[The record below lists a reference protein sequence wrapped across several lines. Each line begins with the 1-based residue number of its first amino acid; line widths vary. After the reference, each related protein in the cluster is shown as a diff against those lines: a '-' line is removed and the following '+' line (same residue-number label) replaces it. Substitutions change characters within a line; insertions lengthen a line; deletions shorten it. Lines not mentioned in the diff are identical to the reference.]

1 MSKNFV
7 ACRFTCP
14 ENMSAKEVEDQLQSL
29 FNSESFVIDKVTVL
43 DNTA

>member
-1 MSKNFV
+1 
-7 ACRFTCP
+7 
-14 ENMSAKEVEDQLQSL
+14 MSAKEVEDQLQSL